1 MDEIKVPKK
10 IKVLISVRDYEC
22 DMAMGVNNSVYM
34 NYLEHCRH
42 EYLKT
47 MGIDFAEYA
56 KRKIGL
62 VLIRAEI
69 DYKFSLVSGN
79 SFYVLTSMSRVSKLR
94 FQFNQ
99 EIYLEPSDK
108 LILSA
113 SITGTVVDE
122 NNRPKMPED
131 LGKLLDS
138 QFET

>member
-1 MDEIKVPKK
+1 MEQSKVSM
-10 IKVLISVRDYEC
+10 SVRDYEC

-42 EYLKT
+42 AYLKT

-69 DYKFSLVSGN
+69 DYKLSLVSGD
-79 SFYVLTSMSRVSKLR
+79 SFHVLTSMSKVSRLR

-99 EIYLEPSDK
+99 GIYREPDNK

-113 SITGTVVDE
+113 IIVGTVVDE

-131 LGKLLDS
+131 LGELLDS
-138 QFET
+138 QFAVNNDAK